1 VALRFLGLGVWR
13 VFRRIGN
20 HLQRNHAVHL
30 VGVQLSLVVMLS
42 AGLALAA
49 VPPSDGHRLARL
61 LNGEMSARAFA
72 RLTAGMD
79 PAMLSI
85 ASRFQ
90 PRAAEAAGLRPALP
104 PEGLIAAATVAEAEP
119 GVIRLQDLSPEAARL
134 WNAANPVSDLPN
146 PPARPFKLKTEG
158 VMDEARAVD
167 CMTAAIYYEAAYE
180 SADGQRAVAQVV
192 LNRMRHP
199 AFPKTVCGVV
209 FQGSERSTGCQFTF
223 TCDGALARA
232 PKPEGWDRA
241 RKVAEAALNGYVM
254 KKVGN
259 ATHYHANYV
268 APYWSPSLVKVGAIG
283 AHIFYRWTGG
293 WGLPPAFGGR
303 YAGGE
308 STGIQIAT
316 LDGLDRSQGKL
327 SLASNAAIAAEQA
340 AALVEEAAPPAAAK
354 SEPEL
359 VIAAAAVA
367 IDVPMTRPEE
377 LDWTGRPKPKAAPRL
392 AMPSSG
398 GPPNF

>member
-1 VALRFLGLGVWR
+1 
-13 VFRRIGN
+13 
-20 HLQRNHAVHL
+20 

-42 AGLALAA
+42 AGLAIAA

-85 ASRFQ
+85 ASRIH
-90 PRAAEAAGLRPALP
+90 PDAAPAGLRPAVAP
-104 PEGLIAAATVAEAEP
+104 DGLVTAAAVSEAET
-119 GVIRLQDLSPEAARL
+119 GVIRLQDLSPEAARI
-134 WNAANPVSDLPN
+134 WNASNPVSPLPN
-146 PPARPFKLKTEG
+146 PAARPFNLKTEG

-180 SADGQRAVAQVV
+180 SAEGQRAVAQVV

-209 FQGSERSTGCQFTF
+209 FQGSERTTGCQFTF

-232 PKPEGWDRA
+232 PNPEIWDRA
-241 RKVAEAALNGYVM
+241 RKIAVASLNGYVM
-254 KKVGN
+254 KAVGN

-268 APYWSPSLVKVGAIG
+268 APYWSPSLVKVGSIG

-308 STGIQIAT
+308 SKGIQIAT
-316 LDGLDRSQGKL
+316 LDNLDRTQGKL
-327 SLASNAAIAAEQA
+327 SLASNAADEAREVARPA
-340 AALVEEAAPPAAAK
+340 VEDAAPKADTPK
-354 SEPEL
+354 SEPDL
-359 VIAAAAVA
+359 VVAAASVA
-367 IDVPMTRPEE
+367 KDAPIVKPEE
-377 LDWTGRPKPKAAPRL
+377 LDWKGEPRKKGPPRI
-392 AMPSSG
+392 AMPGAGSS
-398 GPPNF
+398 F